1 MTGGRSGGSIAR
13 SASVYVEGKHDDQDA
28 VDNEPGGR
36 GSGPVARALYDNL
49 TPAVSFLPSTLLMCS
64 ARRYCLIPSTFLI
77 LVFAPPIQ
85 DESELLFKQ
94 GDVLEIL
101 EQIDDNWLL
110 CATGGRVGQVPI
122 NYVSIVA

>member
-49 TPAVSFLPSTLLMCS
+49 TPAVSFLLSTLLMCS

-77 LVFAPPIQ
+77 LVCAPPGPSRMNLSCSSSK
-85 DESELLFKQ
+85 ETFLRYWSKSTTTGCSVPLV
-94 GDVLEIL
+94 DV
-101 EQIDDNWLL
+101 
-110 CATGGRVGQVPI
+110 
-122 NYVSIVA
+122 